1 METIPDEFPKL
12 NTDSDD
18 INDWLIILKETHHVP
33 PILNSKTKNGIMAQF
48 ANKYSTNKHSLW
60 MNRVESDLT
69 ESKQLNHSFLC
80 KPNQTHR
87 WLSQS
92 EKLKI
97 ANGDGSPLER
107 EFASPSNLIAWLW
120 IQESSAQITP
130 KCKESK
136 TDKIAC
142 SFFWCFTCF
151 HMN

>member
-48 ANKYSTNKHSLW
+48 ANKYSTNEHFLW

-87 WLSQS
+87 WLAQS
-92 EKLKI
+92 EKIK
-97 ANGDGSPLER
+97 DSKWWWK
-107 EFASPSNLIAWLW
+107 SAW
-120 IQESSAQITP
+120 
-130 KCKESK
+130 KGV
-136 TDKIAC
+136 
-142 SFFWCFTCF
+142 CFTVKSDSLTKNSRNF
-151 HMN
+151 IPNHS